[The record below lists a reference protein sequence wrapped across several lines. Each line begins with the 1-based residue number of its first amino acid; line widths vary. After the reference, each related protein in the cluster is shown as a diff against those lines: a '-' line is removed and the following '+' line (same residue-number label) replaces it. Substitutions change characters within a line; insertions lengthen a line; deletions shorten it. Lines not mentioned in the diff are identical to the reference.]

1 MPTDQPV
8 RGGQPDG
15 PARTAH
21 AGPSPQRLGRPP
33 SVRRPSRAERYYLL
47 LGLLLVDIFVI
58 GLAGASKWATFAYTP
73 LTAATLLLA
82 LRTSEAHRRALL
94 AAWLAGGLAVV
105 VSVVALVS
113 GDVGLN
119 DFVYFM
125 LFALLLASPFA
136 ILRRVVTSRHVTPRL
151 LIGAICVYLMI
162 GLLFTFM
169 YLGVNGVHPD
179 FFKQGAETEPSIYL
193 YFSFITMTTTGYG
206 DFSPGS
212 AVPRVLVVFEAIL
225 GQIFLVTTVARLVS
239 LYTRVPLGGARAGD
253 DAAGESCG
261 EG

>member
-1 MPTDQPV
+1 MSVDLA
-8 RGGQPDG
+8 GSPDG
-15 PARTAH
+15 ASRR
-21 AGPSPQRLGRPP
+21 RLSSLRIARPP
-33 SVRRPSRAERYYLL
+33 SRTGRYYLL

-58 GLAGASKWATFAYTP
+58 GLAGASKWATFTYTP

-82 LRTSEAHRRALL
+82 LRTSEAHRRAMLI
-94 AAWLAGGLAVV
+94 AWLAGGLAVI
-105 VSVVALVS
+105 VSVVALVT
-113 GDVGLN
+113 GDAKLN

-125 LFALLLASPFA
+125 LFALLLASPVA
-136 ILRRVVTSRHVTPRL
+136 ILRRVVTSRNVTPRL

-162 GLLFTFM
+162 GLLFTFL

-179 FFKQGAETEPSIYL
+179 FFKQGVETEPSIYL
-193 YFSFITMTTTGYG
+193 YFSFITMTTVGYG

-239 LYTRVPLGGARAGD
+239 LYSRVPLGGKPD
-253 DAAGESCG
+253 DTPAGELDRTERESPF
-261 EG
+261 